1 MRKYLLGSLFSLFVA
16 SSVFS
21 APSLVNGIAFFVNGN
36 PVTLLDVYKVQQ
48 RDKVEQNIAVD
59 ILINEK
65 LHEEEIK
72 KHNIIVTELELSD
85 ELNSIAKQNKTTSTQ
100 LESYIRTNGGNWE
113 SYKDEIKKTILKRKL
128 YQIISQES
136 LKMVNEDELRNY
148 YNAHK
153 EEFSIPQSIDV
164 KKFFSKEGAA
174 LETLVKSGGKTIPKG
189 IGQENEVLQIAALN
203 PQIVPAFVQGKVGT
217 FTPIYPVGEDF
228 ITFLIEAKNNPSLAP
243 FENVRDIIL
252 QKIMS
257 QKEDYLIYE
266 YFEKLRSDAKVNI
279 IRLN

>member
-85 ELNSIAKQNKTTSTQ
+85 ELNAIAKQNKTTSTQ

-113 SYKDEIKKTILKRKL
+113 SYKDERKL

>member
-113 SYKDEIKKTILKRKL
+113 SYKDEIKKRILKRKL

-174 LETLVKSGGKTIPKG
+174 LETLVKSGGKTVPKG

>member
-21 APSLVNGIAFFVNGN
+21 TPSLVNGIAFFVNGN

-85 ELNSIAKQNKTTSTQ
+85 ELNAIAKQNKTTSTQ

-113 SYKDEIKKTILKRKL
+113 SYKDEIKKRILKRKL

-148 YNAHK
+148 YNTHK

>member
-1 MRKYLLGSLFSLFVA
+1 MKKYLLASLLSFMVISHAFG
-16 SSVFS
+16 

-48 RDKVEQNIAVD
+48 RDKVEQNLAVD

-72 KHNIIVTELELSD
+72 KHKIVATELELND
-85 ELNSIAKQNKTTSTQ
+85 EISAIARQNQTTPEQ
-100 LESYIRTNGGNWE
+100 LESYIRTNDGNWE
-113 SYKDEIKKTILKRKL
+113 NYKEEIKKRILKRKL

-136 LKMVNEDELRNY
+136 LKMVDENQLRSY
-148 YNAHK
+148 YDTHK

-164 KKFFSKEGAA
+164 TKFFSKEGAA
-174 LETLVKSGGKTIPKG
+174 LETLIKSGGKDIPKG
-189 IGQENEVLQIAALN
+189 IGQENEVLQTTALN
-203 PQIVPAFVQGKVGT
+203 PQIVSAFTQGKIGS
-217 FTPIYPVGEDF
+217 FTPIYPIGEDF
-228 ITFLIEAKNNPSLAP
+228 VTFLIKAKNNPTLAP
-243 FENVRDIIL
+243 FENVRDIVL

-266 YFEKLRSDAKVNI
+266 YFEKLRSNAKVSI

>member
-59 ILINEK
+59 ILITEK

-85 ELNSIAKQNKTTSTQ
+85 ELNAIAKQNKTTSTQ

-113 SYKDEIKKTILKRKL
+113 SYKDEIKKRILKRKL

>member
-85 ELNSIAKQNKTTSTQ
+85 ELNAIAKQNKTTSTQ

-113 SYKDEIKKTILKRKL
+113 SYKDEIKKRILKRKL

-189 IGQENEVLQIAALN
+189 IGQENEVLHIAALN

>member
-113 SYKDEIKKTILKRKL
+113 SYKDEIKKRILKRKL

-164 KKFFSKEGAA
+164 KKFFCK
-174 LETLVKSGGKTIPKG
+174 
-189 IGQENEVLQIAALN
+189 
-203 PQIVPAFVQGKVGT
+203 
-217 FTPIYPVGEDF
+217 
-228 ITFLIEAKNNPSLAP
+228 
-243 FENVRDIIL
+243 
-252 QKIMS
+252 
-257 QKEDYLIYE
+257 
-266 YFEKLRSDAKVNI
+266 
-279 IRLN
+279 

>member
-113 SYKDEIKKTILKRKL
+113 SYKDEIKKRILKRKL

-148 YNAHK
+148 YNTHK

>member
-85 ELNSIAKQNKTTSTQ
+85 ELNAIAKQNKTTSTQ

-113 SYKDEIKKTILKRKL
+113 SYKDEIKKRILKRKL

-164 KKFFSKEGAA
+164 KKFFSKEGTA
-174 LETLVKSGGKTIPKG
+174 LETLVKSGGKTVPKG

>member
-85 ELNSIAKQNKTTSTQ
+85 ELNAIAKQNKTTSTQ

-113 SYKDEIKKTILKRKL
+113 SYKDEIKKRILKRKL

>member
-1 MRKYLLGSLFSLFVA
+1 MRRYLLGSLFSLFVA

-85 ELNSIAKQNKTTSTQ
+85 ELNAIAKQNKTTSTQ

-113 SYKDEIKKTILKRKL
+113 SYKDEIKKRILKRKL

>member
-85 ELNSIAKQNKTTSTQ
+85 ELNAIAKQNKTTSTQ

-113 SYKDEIKKTILKRKL
+113 SYKDEIKKRILKRKL

-174 LETLVKSGGKTIPKG
+174 LETLVKSGGKTVPKG

>member
-113 SYKDEIKKTILKRKL
+113 SYKDEIKKRILKRKL

-153 EEFSIPQSIDV
+153 EEFLIPQSIDV

>member
-85 ELNSIAKQNKTTSTQ
+85 ELNAIAKQNKTTSTQ

-113 SYKDEIKKTILKRKL
+113 SYKDEIKKRILKRKL

-148 YNAHK
+148 YNTHK

-203 PQIVPAFVQGKVGT
+203 PQIVSAFVQGKVGT

>member
-113 SYKDEIKKTILKRKL
+113 SYKDEIKKRILKRKL

>member
-85 ELNSIAKQNKTTSTQ
+85 EKSSTSC
-100 LESYIRTNGGNWE
+100 
-113 SYKDEIKKTILKRKL
+113 
-128 YQIISQES
+128 
-136 LKMVNEDELRNY
+136 
-148 YNAHK
+148 
-153 EEFSIPQSIDV
+153 
-164 KKFFSKEGAA
+164 
-174 LETLVKSGGKTIPKG
+174 
-189 IGQENEVLQIAALN
+189 
-203 PQIVPAFVQGKVGT
+203 
-217 FTPIYPVGEDF
+217 
-228 ITFLIEAKNNPSLAP
+228 
-243 FENVRDIIL
+243 
-252 QKIMS
+252 MS
-257 QKEDYLIYE
+257 
-266 YFEKLRSDAKVNI
+266 
-279 IRLN
+279 

>member
-85 ELNSIAKQNKTTSTQ
+85 ELNAIAKQNKTTSTQ

-113 SYKDEIKKTILKRKL
+113 SYKDEIKKRILRRKL